1 MSEDL
6 KLALFD
12 YDGTIV
18 DSAIMIVQGA
28 IEAFRMCGLPDPDPK
43 KVRENIGKPLAIALD
58 EYMPPGFNVT
68 PEQISDAY
76 RSWYA
81 EQGRLG
87 LQNEPLYPGL
97 VKLLSELK
105 ENNWLIGVATNK
117 SRIGLTNDEQ
127 CYSLQPLSIED
138 EGRLFFLRS
147 PFQRRE
153 WLSKRKVP
161 NEILGNSVHNV
172 CNGNPGKIVK

>member
-1 MSEDL
+1 MRKKSLLLVLDQVDT
-6 KLALFD
+6 KLVSSKEFRSFLQLLLDKTKANVLF
-12 YDGTIV
+12 T
-18 DSAIMIVQGA
+18 S
-28 IEAFRMCGLPDPDPK
+28 
-43 KVRENIGKPLAIALD
+43 
-58 EYMPPGFNVT
+58 
-68 PEQISDAY
+68 
-76 RSWYA
+76 
-81 EQGRLG
+81 
-87 LQNEPLYPGL
+87 
-97 VKLLSELK
+97 
-105 ENNWLIGVATNK
+105 K

-161 NEILGNSVHNV
+161 NEILGNSIHNV